1 MKKNALC
8 LVTIMMAT
16 ILAAGLSS
24 CDSDDVEDNGNGNG
38 NSNKHVVRMAAKG
51 KEYVEWLEDSVD
63 ESYYIEYTYDSRG
76 RVTRMYDVDSSYH
89 TYAYDRRYQYGDNFI
104 LCEEITESTY
114 STGERELDIERHK
127 YTLENG
133 LIVRDSITNSYES
146 GAVVDYYAYDDVKR
160 LISKTREK
168 NGKVLYRDDF
178 VWEGNNLM
186 ELRNGD
192 TKYSY
197 SYSNNPWKSGM
208 IIPYSILEDGC
219 LLDSGY
225 FGMKPQY
232 LPSTFEMTS
241 ETYKDENFKD
251 TYEYFL
257 TDGLVTRIVGTHYD
271 NNGLVKTSVMSVE
284 WE

>member
-24 CDSDDVEDNGNGNG
+24 CDSDDVEDNGNGN
-38 NSNKHVVRMAAKG
+38 STKHVVRMAAKG

-63 ESYYIEYTYDSRG
+63 ESYYSEYTYDSRG

-114 STGERELDIERHK
+114 STGERKLDIERHK

-133 LIVRDSITNSYES
+133 LIVRDSITNSYKS

-168 NGKVLYRDDF
+168 NGKVLYRADF

-192 TKYSY
+192 TKYFY

-241 ETYKDENFKD
+241 ETYKDENFKY